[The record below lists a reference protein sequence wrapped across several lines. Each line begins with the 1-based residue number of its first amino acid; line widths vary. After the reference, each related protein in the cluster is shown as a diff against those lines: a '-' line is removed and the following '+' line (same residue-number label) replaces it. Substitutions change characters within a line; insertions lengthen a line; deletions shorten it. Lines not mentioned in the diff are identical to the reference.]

1 MSRPEPGESDRGGLL
16 LGRLL
21 RSEVVGGLMLTLA
34 GVAALVWANSPVQAT
49 YSQVWERSARLGSG
63 DFSGLTTVQGWVN
76 GGVMTIFFLVVG
88 LEIARERREGALAD
102 RQMAVVPVVGAL
114 GGMVG
119 AAVVYFAVNHHPP
132 GSRGWGI
139 PMATD
144 IAFALGALALLGRRV
159 PSGLRLFLLTL
170 AVADDIGSVV
180 ALAVFYSSKLDVRAL
195 AGAVVVV
202 VLLLAVRRRWT
213 GAAWPYLA
221 GGVVLWALMAA
232 AGVEPAL
239 AGVVV
244 GLLIPAAASA
254 TSSSATRG
262 RAPATQEASMTVRD
276 PAGRIESALAPVS
289 AFVVLPLFAL
299 ANAGVTI
306 ESTMLTHPGATG
318 VFVGIVLARLVGKMV
333 GITLACL
340 IVVGLRVGRLPA
352 GVTWGHMAGGAA
364 VAGIGFTVPLLFAEQ
379 AFAAHPPLVAAS
391 QAALLAG
398 SISAFVVGATVLV
411 VVGRRHGRRVSG
423 GSYAGDPGPLRPTM
437 IVQSR
442 ATNEET
448 S

>member
-1 MSRPEPGESDRGGLL
+1 MNSPEPAPSDQEEPL

-21 RSEVVGGLMLTLA
+21 RSEVVGGLTLTVA

-49 YSQVWERSARLGSG
+49 YSEVWEHSARLGSG

-76 GGVMTIFFLVVG
+76 GGIMTIFFLVVG
-88 LEIARERREGALAD
+88 LEIARERRAGALAD
-102 RQMAVVPVVGAL
+102 RRTAVVPVVGAL

-119 AAVVYFAVNHHPP
+119 AALVYVAVNHHPP

-144 IAFALGALALLGRRV
+144 IAFALAALALLGRRV

-180 ALAVFYSSKLDVRAL
+180 ALAAFYSSKLDVRAL

-202 VLLLAVRRRWT
+202 VVLVLVRRRWT

-244 GLLIPAAASA
+244 GLLVPSVASRARPGKPTA
-254 TSSSATRG
+254 TPGSSMAG
-262 RAPATQEASMTVRD
+262 PD
-276 PAGRIESALAPVS
+276 PAGRIESVLAPVS

-306 ESTMLTHPGATG
+306 ESNLLAHPGATG
-318 VFVGIVLARLVGKMV
+318 VFVGIVLARLVGKMA
-333 GITLACL
+333 GIGLACVL
-340 IVVGLRVGRLPA
+340 VVRLGLGRLPP
-352 GVTWGHMAGGAA
+352 GVSWGHMAGGAA
-364 VAGIGFTVPLLFAEQ
+364 VAGIGFTVPLLFAEK
-379 AFAAHPPLVAAS
+379 AFADHPPLVAAS
-391 QAALLAG
+391 QAGLLAG
-398 SISAFVVGATVLV
+398 SVGAFVVGATVLV
-411 VVGRRHGRRVSG
+411 MVARRQSHRLSG
-423 GSYAGDPGPLRPTM
+423 GSYAGHPEPLGPTGL
-437 IVQSR
+437 VQTR

>member
-1 MSRPEPGESDRGGLL
+1 MLPDDTSSTLRRL
-16 LGRLL
+16 LG
-21 RSEVVGGLMLTLA
+21 SEVAGGVMLTLA

-49 YSQVWERSARLGSG
+49 YNQVWEHSARLGSG

-76 GGVMTIFFLVVG
+76 GGIMTIFFLVVG
-88 LEIARERREGALAD
+88 LEIARERRAGDLAD
-102 RQMAVVPVVGAL
+102 RRTAVVPVVGAL

-119 AAVVYFAVNHHPP
+119 AAVVYVAVNHSPP

-144 IAFALGALALLGRRV
+144 IAFALGALALLGRRI
-159 PSGLRLFLLTL
+159 PGGLRLFLLTL

-180 ALAVFYSSKLDVRAL
+180 VLAAFYSSKLDVWPL
-195 AGAVVVV
+195 VGAVLVV
-202 VLLLAVRRRWT
+202 VLLVVARRRWT
-213 GAAWPYLA
+213 GVAWPYLA

-244 GLLIPAAASA
+244 GLLIPSGMVALRPGPSG
-254 TSSSATRG
+254 T
-262 RAPATQEASMTVRD
+262 PALLHN
-276 PAGRIESALAPVS
+276 PAERVESTLAPVS

-306 ESTMLTHPGATG
+306 ESTMLAHPGATG

-340 IVVGLRVGRLPA
+340 VVVRLGIGRLP
-352 GVTWGHMAGGAA
+352 GGLTWGHMAGGAA
-364 VAGIGFTVPLLFAEQ
+364 VAGIGFTVPLLLPSRP
-379 AFAAHPPLVAAS
+379 FAAGPRWWRPAKSRSWPDPSPPSWSVAWSWSSSIVDVASDGRGDRMLATPAPHAPPEGSPPL
-391 QAALLAG
+391 
-398 SISAFVVGATVLV
+398 
-411 VVGRRHGRRVSG
+411 GRRTRRLH
-423 GSYAGDPGPLRPTM
+423 DHCHR
-437 IVQSR
+437 
-442 ATNEET
+442 
-448 S
+448 

>member
-1 MSRPEPGESDRGGLL
+1 MVRTGGATAAMNSPEPVQSDQESPLL
-16 LGRLL
+16 ARFL
-21 RSEVVGGLMLTLA
+21 RSEVVGGLTLTLA
-34 GVAALVWANSPVQAT
+34 GAAALIWANSPVQASYT
-49 YSQVWERSARLGSG
+49 QVWEHSARLTSG

-76 GGVMTIFFLVVG
+76 GGIMTIFFLVVG
-88 LEIARERREGALAD
+88 LEIARERRTGALAD
-102 RQMAVVPVVGAL
+102 RQTAIVPVVGAL
-114 GGMVG
+114 GGMAG
-119 AAVVYFAVNHHPP
+119 AALVYFAVNHHPP

-144 IAFALGALALLGRRV
+144 IAFALGALALLGRKV

-180 ALAVFYSSKLDVRAL
+180 ALAVFYSSKFDVRAL

-202 VLLLAVRRRWT
+202 VALVLLRRRWT
-213 GAAWPYLA
+213 GSAWPYLA

-244 GLLIPAAASA
+244 GVLIPSAASSA
-254 TSSSATRG
+254 RPGTS
-262 RAPATQEASMTVRD
+262 APPPD
-276 PAGRIESALAPVS
+276 PAGRIESALTPVS

-306 ESTMLTHPGATG
+306 ESTLLSHPGATG
-318 VFVGIVLARLVGKMV
+318 VFVGIVLARLVGKMA
-333 GITLACL
+333 GIALACL
-340 IVVGLRVGRLPA
+340 IVVRLGVGRLPP

-379 AFAAHPPLVAAS
+379 AFASHPPLVAAS
-391 QAALLAG
+391 QAGLLAG
-398 SISAFVVGATVLV
+398 SIAAFVVGATVLLLV
-411 VVGRRHGRRVSG
+411 ARRQSRRLSG
-423 GSYAGDPGPLRPTM
+423 GSYAGHPEPLRPTGL
-437 IVQSR
+437 VQTR

>member
-1 MSRPEPGESDRGGLL
+1 MNSPEPAQSDPGAPL
-16 LGRLL
+16 LGRLI
-21 RSEVVGGLMLTLA
+21 RSEVVGGVALTLA

-49 YSQVWERSARLGSG
+49 YSQVWKHSARLGSG

-76 GGVMTIFFLVVG
+76 GGIMTVFFLVVG
-88 LEIARERREGALAD
+88 LEIARERRAGALAD
-102 RQMAVVPVVGAL
+102 RQTAVVPVVGAL

-119 AAVVYFAVNHHPP
+119 AALVYVAVNHHPP

-144 IAFALGALALLGRRV
+144 IAFALAALALLGRRV

-180 ALAVFYSSKLDVRAL
+180 ALAAFYSSKLDVRAL

-202 VLLLAVRRRWT
+202 VVLVLVRRRWT

-221 GGVVLWALMAA
+221 GGVVLWVLMAA

-244 GLLIPAAASA
+244 GLLIPSAASA
-254 TSSSATRG
+254 ATRQLSAAG
-262 RAPATQEASMTVRD
+262 PEPSVVPPD

-306 ESTMLTHPGATG
+306 ESGMLAHPGATG

-333 GITLACL
+333 GIALACL
-340 IVVGLRVGRLPA
+340 IVIRLGVGRLPA
-352 GVTWGHMAGGAA
+352 GATWGHMAGGAA

-379 AFAAHPPLVAAS
+379 AFAHHPPLVAAS
-391 QAALLAG
+391 QAGLLAG
-398 SISAFVVGATVLV
+398 SICAFVVGATVLV
-411 VVGRRHGRRVSG
+411 MVARRQGRRLSR
-423 GSYAGDPGPLRPTM
+423 GSYAGDPEPLRPTGL
-437 IVQSR
+437 VQIR

>member
-1 MSRPEPGESDRGGLL
+1 MNSPQPAQSDQEGPL
-16 LGRLL
+16 LGRLI
-21 RSEVVGGLMLTLA
+21 RSEVVGGVALTLA
-34 GVAALVWANSPVQAT
+34 GVAAMVWANSPVQAT
-49 YSQVWERSARLGSG
+49 YSQVWEHSARLGTG

-76 GGVMTIFFLVVG
+76 SGIMTIFFLVVG
-88 LEIARERREGALAD
+88 LEIARERRAGALAD
-102 RQMAVVPVVGAL
+102 RQTAVVPVVGAL

-119 AAVVYFAVNHHPP
+119 AAVVYIAVNHHPP

-202 VLLLAVRRRWT
+202 AVLVGVRRRWT
-213 GAAWPYLA
+213 GVAWPYLA

-244 GLLIPAAASA
+244 GLLIPSAASA
-254 TSSSATRG
+254 ATRQPSVAG
-262 RAPATQEASMTVRD
+262 PEPSVVPPD

-306 ESTMLTHPGATG
+306 ESGMLAHPGATG

-333 GITLACL
+333 GIALACL
-340 IVVGLRVGRLPA
+340 IVIRLGVGRLPA

-379 AFAAHPPLVAAS
+379 AFAHHPPLVAAS
-391 QAALLAG
+391 QAGLLAG
-398 SISAFVVGATVLV
+398 SIAAFVVGATVLV
-411 VVGRRHGRRVSG
+411 MVARRHGRRLSR
-423 GSYAGDPGPLRPTM
+423 GSYADPEPLRPTGL
-437 IVQSR
+437 VQTR

>member
-1 MSRPEPGESDRGGLL
+1 MVVISPDSAEFDGEAPL
-16 LGRLL
+16 LGRLI
-21 RSEVVGGLMLTLA
+21 RSEVVGGLTLTVA

-49 YSQVWERSARLGSG
+49 YSQVWEHSARLTNG
-63 DFSGLTTVQGWVN
+63 DFSGLTTVRGWVN
-76 GGVMTIFFLVVG
+76 GGIMTIFFLVVG
-88 LEIARERREGALAD
+88 LEIARERRAGALAD
-102 RQMAVVPVVGAL
+102 RRTAVVPVVGAV

-119 AAVVYFAVNHHPP
+119 AALVYVAVNHHPP

-159 PSGLRLFLLTL
+159 PTGLRLFLLTL

-195 AGAVVVV
+195 AGAIVVVALLV
-202 VLLLAVRRRWT
+202 VIRRRWT
-213 GAAWPYLA
+213 GAAWPYLL

-244 GLLIPAAASA
+244 GLLIPAGASVTTAGTSTA
-254 TSSSATRG
+254 TG
-262 RAPATQEASMTVRD
+262 EASTTAPD
-276 PAGRIESALAPVS
+276 PAGRVESALAPIS

-306 ESTMLTHPGATG
+306 ESTLLAHPGATG
-318 VFVGIVLARLVGKMV
+318 VFVGIVLARLVGKMA
-333 GITLACL
+333 GIALACL
-340 IVVGLRVGRLPA
+340 IVVRLGVGRLPA
-352 GVTWGHMAGGAA
+352 GVTWAHMVGGAA

-379 AFAAHPPLVAAS
+379 AFAPHPPLVAAS
-391 QAALLAG
+391 QAGLLAG
-398 SISAFVVGATVLV
+398 SVLAFVVGATVLLLV
-411 VVGRRHGRRVSG
+411 ARRHGGGLSG
-423 GSYAGDPGPLRPTM
+423 GSYAGHPEPLRPTGL
-437 IVQSR
+437 VQTR

-448 S
+448 P

>member
-1 MSRPEPGESDRGGLL
+1 MNSPGPAQSDEGGPL
-16 LGRLL
+16 LGRLI
-21 RSEVVGGLMLTLA
+21 RSEVVGGLALTLA

-49 YSQVWERSARLGSG
+49 YSQVWEHSARLGRG
-63 DFSGLTTVQGWVN
+63 DFAGLTTVQGWVN
-76 GGVMTIFFLVVG
+76 GGIMTVFFLVVG
-88 LEIARERREGALAD
+88 LEIARERRAGALAD
-102 RQMAVVPVVGAL
+102 RQTAVVPVVGAL

-119 AAVVYFAVNHHPP
+119 AALVYVAVNHHPP

-180 ALAVFYSSKLDVRAL
+180 ALAAFYSSKLDVRAL

-202 VLLLAVRRRWT
+202 AVLVVMRRRWT

-239 AGVVV
+239 AGAVV
-244 GLLIPAAASA
+244 GVLIPSAASA
-254 TSSSATRG
+254 ARRQPSRAAPDRSA
-262 RAPATQEASMTVRD
+262 ATTD
-276 PAGRIESALAPVS
+276 PAARIEGALAPVS

-306 ESTMLTHPGATG
+306 ESTLLDHPGATG

-333 GITLACL
+333 GISLACL
-340 IVVGLRVGRLPA
+340 IVVRLGVGRLPV
-352 GVTWGHMAGGAA
+352 GVTWGHMVGGAA

-391 QAALLAG
+391 QAGLLAG
-398 SISAFVVGATVLV
+398 SVSAFVVGATILV
-411 VVGRRHGRRVSG
+411 VMARRHGRRPSG
-423 GSYAGDPGPLRPTM
+423 GSYADPEPLRPTGL
-437 IVQSR
+437 VQTR

-448 S
+448 P